1 MARTKKQQMKKLF
14 EEGGLLQ
21 EGGSVDPVSGNDVPV
36 GSTKEEVRDD
46 IPAQLSE
53 GEFVFPADV
62 VRFIGLEK
70 LMQLRQA
77 AKEGLSKMER
87 MGQMGNA
94 DEATEDDTGEFETEI
109 DDIISEIDSENE
121 DDDSEDEEVSSVK
134 KPDEERL
141 GFNIGGVAPPA
152 PVYGMQRFTKEGE
165 PDKYVPTTNDQPRLG
180 VPEGFKKA
188 EPTTGMVG
196 TIDTGKARSEALQ
209 TYKTKYAP
217 KVEKTL
223 GKPVT
228 VGGGTAIDSGL
239 DTTKKT
245 TADQTTDLF
254 GGVDIKGT
262 KVEPGNIKSMLGEVD
277 DEEGKTYTQQEAI
290 DRMTQQFRKQYDFL
304 NKNAGYKYKHEGDLD
319 AIFRKQAEELYQ
331 SSGGT
336 LTSIYDVDIK
346 EAPVPVEQR
355 IRTDGTLIQEK
366 DDEGNPLG
374 TYAYYY
380 EVPEADGTRRE
391 VVSGIK
397 ADQVTADGN
406 YINPEAPTTTKYII
420 NKKTGEQI
428 KLGKYEGAVQE
439 QQGGYTRFGYNTG
452 VEGMAHYGI
461 TKDKF
466 GNPIYYPVYED
477 TSDKAKIAQIAG
489 IGLSFLLPGAGSALG
504 AALGAGATFAPIIGN
519 ALIQGT
525 LSELSGGDFIKGA
538 AIGAITGGTQTPAF
552 KNFAGSIGE
561 SILGKGVKGAETL
574 GSVITNASVNGIVA
588 AITGA
593 DVGKSMLVGGVK
605 GGIGTNIE
613 EITNSVIGANGTKA
627 IANALNISTKEVQN
641 IFGSSL
647 VGGAVSLAQGK
658 SYFEGF
664 TNTLM
669 ANGLS
674 AAAAGTITKN
684 LQGKTDPATLQ
695 RITNTTKLVTNLAVQ
710 AKQKNLDFNALLQA
724 QWPAIVATSMKGI
737 GGKG

>member
-1 MARTKKQQMKKLF
+1 MARTKKQQMKRLF

-21 EGGSVDPVSGNDVPV
+21 EGGAVDPVSGNDVPV

-70 LMQLRQA
+70 LMQIRQA
-77 AKEGLSKMER
+77 AKEGLAKMER
-87 MGQMGNA
+87 MGQMGNS

-109 DDIISEIDSENE
+109 DDIISEIDSEGE

-141 GFNIGGVAPPA
+141 GFAIGGVAPPA

-165 PDKYVPTTNDQPRLG
+165 PDKYVPTTNDQLRLAA
-180 VPEGFKKA
+180 PEGFTKA
-188 EPTTGMVG
+188 TETPGKVG
-196 TIDTGKARSEALQ
+196 KIDVGNIRQEALQ

-217 KVEKTL
+217 KVEDVL
-223 GKPVT
+223 GKPVNVGSGAT
-228 VGGGTAIDSGL
+228 VDSGL
-239 DTTKKT
+239 
-245 TADQTTDLF
+245 TANKAIEDQTKDLF
-254 GGVDIKGT
+254 GGVDIKGK
-262 KVEPGNIKSMLGEVD
+262 KVEAGNIKSMLGEVD
-277 DEEGKTYTQQEAI
+277 DEEGKTYTRDEAI
-290 DRMTQQFRKQYDFL
+290 ARMTSQFRKQYDFL

-319 AIFRKQAEELYQ
+319 TIFRKQAEELYDA
-331 SSGGT
+331 SGGT
-336 LTSIYDVDIK
+336 LASIYDVDIK
-346 EAPVPVEQR
+346 EAEVPVDQR

-366 DDEGNPLG
+366 DDEGNLLG

-380 EVPEADGTRRE
+380 EVPEGDGTRRE
-391 VVSGIK
+391 VISGIK
-397 ADQVTADGN
+397 SDQVTADGN
-406 YINPEAPTTTKYII
+406 YIDPDAATTSKYII

-428 KLGKYEGAVQE
+428 KLGKYEGAVQDW
-439 QQGGYTRFGYNTG
+439 QGGFTRFGYNTG

-477 TSDKAKIAQIAG
+477 TSDAGKIAQIAG
-489 IGLSFLLPGAGSALG
+489 IGLSFLLPGAGTALG

-525 LSELSGGDFIKGA
+525 LSELSGGSFLKGA

-552 KNFAGSIGE
+552 KDFAGSVGA
-561 SILGKGVKGAETL
+561 SILGEGVKGAETL
-574 GSVITNASVNGIVA
+574 GAVITNASVNGVVA

-593 DVGKSMLVGGVK
+593 DVGKSMLIGGIKGGV
-605 GGIGTNIE
+605 GANIE
-613 EITNSVIGANGTKA
+613 DITNSVIGANGTKA
-627 IANALNISTKEVQN
+627 IADALNISTKEVQS
-641 IFGSSL
+641 IFGNSL

-674 AAAAGTITKN
+674 AAAAGTIAKN
-684 LQGKTDPATLQ
+684 LQGKTDPATLK
-695 RITNTTKLVTNLAVQ
+695 RITNTTRLVTNLAVK
-710 AKQKNLDFNALLQA
+710 AKQKGLDFETLLQA
-724 QWPAIVATSMKGI
+724 QWPNIVATSLKGI